1 MTTLLSSPLPPR
13 LDLDDWDA
21 LGETDE
27 RLELVDGYVIVV
39 PSETPLNARA
49 AVRLSSLLERH
60 VGSSLLTFTHLDVSL
75 APAPA
80 TIRCPDVL
88 VATPQVLAS
97 EARRAPSNQV
107 VLAAEIVSPS
117 SVETDWLT
125 KRREYAAAGIPHY
138 VVVDLRDGHRR
149 ITLFR
154 SPGPDGYTDI
164 TGGTHVTLTL
174 GEHPFTIG
182 LADLVDAPR

>member
-1 MTTLLSSPLPPR
+1 MTTLLSSPLPPC
-13 LDLDDWDA
+13 LDLDEWDA

-39 PSETPLNARA
+39 PSEQWRNVEAQALFIER
-49 AVRLSSLLERH
+49 VRDATGRTLRC
-60 VGSSLLTFTHLDVSL
+60 GSQMSVVLQDV
-75 APAPA
+75 PA
-80 TIRCPDVL
+80 TVRQPDIVVLRRDIASGSTRLRADDVL
-88 VATPQVLAS
+88 
-97 EARRAPSNQV
+97 
-107 VLAAEIVSPS
+107 LAAEIVSPS

-164 TGGTHVTLTL
+164 TGGTHITLTL
-174 GEHPFTIG
+174 GEHQLTIG
-182 LADLVDAPR
+182 LADLTG